1 MEFASFFIS
10 RIFTMGISIAI
21 DGFSSCGKST
31 LAKAMAESL
40 QFLFV
45 DSGAMYRAVTYYF
58 LKNEIPI
65 HQPKVVLNALENIN
79 ITLEP
84 SSNGN
89 ITLLNGKDISLDI
102 RDMAVAEMVSK
113 VAAISS
119 VRTAMVKQQ
128 RQMSLHSN
136 LIMDGRDIG
145 SVVFPNAV
153 LKIFLTA
160 DIEVRVNRRYLD
172 LLSKDTLVSLTEIR
186 RNLFLRDYI
195 DSTRTD
201 SPLLRAEDAIVLN
214 NSNLSREEQLE
225 ICLLLAK
232 KRMK

>member
-1 MEFASFFIS
+1 
-10 RIFTMGISIAI
+10 MGISIAI

-65 HQPKVVLNALENIN
+65 HQPNHVLNALEKIN

-84 SSNGN
+84 SPNGN
-89 ITLLNGKDISLDI
+89 VTFLNGKDISLDI

-119 VRTAMVKQQ
+119 VRSAMVEQQ
-128 RQMSLHSN
+128 RQMSLHNN

-145 SVVFPNAV
+145 TVVFPNAV

-160 DIEVRVNRRYLD
+160 DIEVRVKRRYLD
-172 LLSKDTLVSLTEIR
+172 LKSKDTHVSLSEIR

-201 SPLLRAEDAIVLN
+201 SPLLRSEDAIVLN

>member
-1 MEFASFFIS
+1 
-10 RIFTMGISIAI
+10 MGISIAI

-40 QFLFV
+40 QCLFV

-58 LKNEIPI
+58 LKNEVSIY
-65 HQPKVVLNALENIN
+65 QPNEVLNALQRIN

-84 SSNGN
+84 SPNGN
-89 ITLLNGKDISLDI
+89 LTFLNGEDISLDI

-119 VRTAMVKQQ
+119 VRTAMVEQQ
-128 RQMSLHSN
+128 RQMSSHNN

-145 SVVFPNAV
+145 TVVFPNAV

-160 DIEVRVNRRYLD
+160 DIEVRVKRRYLD
-172 LLSKDTLVSLTEIR
+172 LISKNALVSLPDIR

-225 ICLLLAK
+225 ICLFLAK

>member
-1 MEFASFFIS
+1 
-10 RIFTMGISIAI
+10 MGISIAI

-58 LKNEIPI
+58 LKNEVSIF
-65 HQPKVVLNALENIN
+65 QPNEVLNALQRIN

-84 SSNGN
+84 SPNGN
-89 ITLLNGKDISLDI
+89 LTFLNGEDISLDI

-119 VRTAMVKQQ
+119 VRTAMVEQQ
-128 RQMSLHSN
+128 RQMSLHNN

-145 SVVFPNAV
+145 TVVFPKAV

-172 LLSKDTLVSLTEIR
+172 LISKNALVSLPDIR

>member
-1 MEFASFFIS
+1 
-10 RIFTMGISIAI
+10 MGISIAI

-58 LKNEIPI
+58 LKNEVSI
-65 HQPKVVLNALENIN
+65 HQPAEVKNALENIN

-84 SSNGN
+84 SPNGN
-89 ITLLNGKDISLDI
+89 LTFLNGKDISLDI

-119 VRTAMVKQQ
+119 VRTAMVEQQ
-128 RQMSLHSN
+128 RQMSSYNN

-145 SVVFPNAV
+145 TVVFPNAV

-172 LLSKDTLVSLTEIR
+172 LISKNALVSLPDIR

-201 SPLLRAEDAIVLN
+201 SPLLKAEDAIVLN

>member
-1 MEFASFFIS
+1 
-10 RIFTMGISIAI
+10 MGISIAI

-58 LKNEIPI
+58 LKNKVSI
-65 HQPKVVLNALENIN
+65 HQPAEVKNALENIN

-84 SSNGN
+84 SPNGN
-89 ITLLNGKDISLDI
+89 LTFLNGKDISLDI

-113 VAAISS
+113 VATISS
-119 VRTAMVKQQ
+119 VRTAMVEQQ
-128 RQMSLHSN
+128 RQMSSHNN

-145 SVVFPNAV
+145 TVVFPNAV

-172 LLSKDTLVSLTEIR
+172 LISKNAFVSLPDIR

>member
-1 MEFASFFIS
+1 
-10 RIFTMGISIAI
+10 MGISIAI

-45 DSGAMYRAVTYYF
+45 DSGAMYRAITYYF
-58 LKNEIPI
+58 LKNEVSI
-65 HQPKVVLNALENIN
+65 HQPAEVKNALENIN

-84 SSNGN
+84 SPNGN
-89 ITLLNGKDISLDI
+89 LTFLNGKDISLDI

-113 VAAISS
+113 VATISS
-119 VRTAMVKQQ
+119 VRTAMVEQQ
-128 RQMSLHSN
+128 RQMSSHNN

-145 SVVFPNAV
+145 TVVFPNAV

-172 LLSKDTLVSLTEIR
+172 LISKNAFVSLPDIR

-214 NSNLSREEQLE
+214 NSNLSKEEQLE

>member
-1 MEFASFFIS
+1 
-10 RIFTMGISIAI
+10 MGISIAI

-58 LKNEIPI
+58 LKKKVSI
-65 HQPKVVLNALENIN
+65 HQPAEVKNALENIN

-84 SSNGN
+84 SPNGN
-89 ITLLNGKDISLDI
+89 LTFLNGKDISLDI

-119 VRTAMVKQQ
+119 VRTAMVEQQ
-128 RQMSLHSN
+128 RQMSLHNN

-145 SVVFPNAV
+145 TVVFPKAV

-172 LLSKDTLVSLTEIR
+172 LISKNAIVSLPDIR

>member
-1 MEFASFFIS
+1 
-10 RIFTMGISIAI
+10 MGISIAI

-58 LKNEIPI
+58 LKNEVSI
-65 HQPKVVLNALENIN
+65 HQAAEVKNALENIN

-84 SSNGN
+84 SPNGN
-89 ITLLNGKDISLDI
+89 LTFLNGKDISLDI

-119 VRTAMVKQQ
+119 VRTAMVEQQ
-128 RQMSLHSN
+128 RQMSLHNN

-145 SVVFPNAV
+145 TVVFPKAV

-172 LLSKDTLVSLTEIR
+172 LISKNAIVSFPEIR

>member
-1 MEFASFFIS
+1 
-10 RIFTMGISIAI
+10 MGISIAI

-40 QFLFV
+40 QCLFV

-58 LKNEIPI
+58 LKNEVSIF
-65 HQPKVVLNALENIN
+65 QPNEVLNALQRIN

-84 SSNGN
+84 SPNGN
-89 ITLLNGKDISLDI
+89 LTFLNGEDISLDI

-119 VRTAMVKQQ
+119 VRTAMVEQQ
-128 RQMSLHSN
+128 RQMSSHNN

-145 SVVFPNAV
+145 TVVFPKAI

-172 LLSKDTLVSLTEIR
+172 LISKNALVSLPDIR

-225 ICLLLAK
+225 ICLFLAK

>member
-1 MEFASFFIS
+1 
-10 RIFTMGISIAI
+10 MGISIAI

-58 LKNEIPI
+58 LKNEVFI
-65 HQPKVVLNALENIN
+65 HQPAEVKNALENIN

-84 SSNGN
+84 SPNGN
-89 ITLLNGKDISLDI
+89 LTFLNGKDISLDI

-119 VRTAMVKQQ
+119 VRTAMVEQQ
-128 RQMSLHSN
+128 RQMSSHNN

-145 SVVFPNAV
+145 TIVFPKADIKLFV
-153 LKIFLTA
+153 TA
-160 DIEVRVNRRYLD
+160 DPKIRAERRFKELLLNDQDTSLEDITSNLEERD
-172 LLSKDTLVSLTEIR
+172 LIDTTREI
-186 RNLFLRDYI
+186 
-195 DSTRTD
+195 
-201 SPLLRAEDAIVLN
+201 SPLVKAEDAIELD
-214 NSNLSREEQLE
+214 NSNLSREGQLQFVLDL
-225 ICLLLAK
+225 IKNRFYTL
-232 KRMK
+232 

>member
-1 MEFASFFIS
+1 
-10 RIFTMGISIAI
+10 MGISIAI

-58 LKNEIPI
+58 LKNEVSI
-65 HQPKVVLNALENIN
+65 HQPAEVKNALENIN

-84 SSNGN
+84 SPNGN
-89 ITLLNGKDISLDI
+89 LTFLNGKDISLDI

-113 VAAISS
+113 VATISS
-119 VRTAMVKQQ
+119 VRTAMVEQQ
-128 RQMSLHSN
+128 RQMSSHNN

-145 SVVFPNAV
+145 TVVFPNAV

-172 LLSKDTLVSLTEIR
+172 LISKNAFVSLPDIR

-214 NSNLSREEQLE
+214 NSNLSKEEQLE

-232 KRMK
+232 KRMQ

>member
-1 MEFASFFIS
+1 
-10 RIFTMGISIAI
+10 MGISIAI

-40 QFLFV
+40 QCLFV

-58 LKNEIPI
+58 LKNEVSIY
-65 HQPKVVLNALENIN
+65 QPNEVLNALQRIN

-84 SSNGN
+84 SPNGN
-89 ITLLNGKDISLDI
+89 LTFLNGEDISLDI

-119 VRTAMVKQQ
+119 VRTAMVEQQ
-128 RQMSLHSN
+128 RQMSSHNN

-145 SVVFPNAV
+145 TVVFPKAV

-160 DIEVRVNRRYLD
+160 DIEVRVKRRYLD
-172 LLSKDTLVSLTEIR
+172 LISKNALVSLPDIR

-225 ICLLLAK
+225 ICLFLAK

>member
-1 MEFASFFIS
+1 
-10 RIFTMGISIAI
+10 MGISIAI

-65 HQPKVVLNALENIN
+65 HQPKAILNALDNIH

-84 SSNGN
+84 SPNGN
-89 ITLLNGKDISLDI
+89 LTFLNGKDISLDI
-102 RDMAVAEMVSK
+102 RDMAVAEIVSK

-119 VRTAMVKQQ
+119 VRTAMVEQQ
-128 RQMSLHSN
+128 RQMSTHNN

-145 SVVFPNAV
+145 TVVFPDAV

-172 LLSKDTLVSLTEIR
+172 LMSKNAPVSLPEIR

>member
-1 MEFASFFIS
+1 
-10 RIFTMGISIAI
+10 MGISIAI

-40 QFLFV
+40 QCLFV

-58 LKNEIPI
+58 LKNEVSIY
-65 HQPKVVLNALENIN
+65 QPNEVLNALQRIN

-84 SSNGN
+84 SPNGN
-89 ITLLNGKDISLDI
+89 LTFLNGEDISLDI

-119 VRTAMVKQQ
+119 VRTAMVEQQ
-128 RQMSLHSN
+128 RQMSSHNN

-145 SVVFPNAV
+145 TVVFPNAV

-172 LLSKDTLVSLTEIR
+172 LISKNSLVSLPDIR

-225 ICLLLAK
+225 ICLFLAK

>member
-1 MEFASFFIS
+1 
-10 RIFTMGISIAI
+10 
-21 DGFSSCGKST
+21 
-31 LAKAMAESL
+31 MAESL

-58 LKNEIPI
+58 LKNEISI
-65 HQPKVVLNALENIN
+65 HQPKAIINALENIH

-84 SSNGN
+84 SPNGN
-89 ITLLNGKDISLDI
+89 LTFLNGKDISIDI

-119 VRTAMVKQQ
+119 VRTAMVEEQ
-128 RQMSLHSN
+128 RQMSSHNN

-145 SVVFPNAV
+145 TVVFPNAV

-172 LLSKDTLVSLTEIR
+172 LMSKNAPVSLPEIR

>member
-1 MEFASFFIS
+1 
-10 RIFTMGISIAI
+10 MGISIAI

-65 HQPKVVLNALENIN
+65 QQPDLVLNALEKIN
-79 ITLEP
+79 IALEP
-84 SSNGN
+84 SPNGN
-89 ITLLNGKDISLDI
+89 VTLLNGKDISIDI

-119 VRTAMVKQQ
+119 VRSAMVEQQ
-128 RQMSLHSN
+128 RQMSLHNN

-145 SVVFPNAV
+145 TVVFPNAV

-160 DIEVRVNRRYLD
+160 DIEVRVKRRYLD
-172 LLSKDTLVSLTEIR
+172 LMSKDTLVSLSEIR

>member
-1 MEFASFFIS
+1 
-10 RIFTMGISIAI
+10 MGISIAI
-21 DGFSSCGKST
+21 DGYSSCGKST
-31 LAKAMAESL
+31 LARAMAESL

-58 LKNEIPI
+58 LKNEISI
-65 HQPKVVLNALENIN
+65 HQPKAIINALENIH

-84 SSNGN
+84 SPNGN
-89 ITLLNGKDISLDI
+89 LTFLNGKDISIDI

-113 VAAISS
+113 VAAISN
-119 VRTAMVKQQ
+119 VRTAMVEQQ
-128 RQMSLHSN
+128 RQMSSHNN

-145 SVVFPNAV
+145 TVVFPNAL

-172 LLSKDTLVSLTEIR
+172 LMSKNAPVSLPEIR

-214 NSNLSREEQLE
+214 NSNLSRDEQLE

>member
-1 MEFASFFIS
+1 
-10 RIFTMGISIAI
+10 MGISIAI

-40 QFLFV
+40 QCLFV

-58 LKNEIPI
+58 LKNEVSI
-65 HQPKVVLNALENIN
+65 HQPNEVLHALQRIN

-84 SSNGN
+84 SPNGN
-89 ITLLNGKDISLDI
+89 LTFLNGEDISLDI

-119 VRTAMVKQQ
+119 VRTAMVEQQ
-128 RQMSLHSN
+128 RQMSSHNN

-145 SVVFPNAV
+145 TVVFPNAV

-172 LLSKDTLVSLTEIR
+172 LISKNALVSLPDIR

>member
-1 MEFASFFIS
+1 
-10 RIFTMGISIAI
+10 MGISIAI

-58 LKNEIPI
+58 LKKEVSI
-65 HQPKVVLNALENIN
+65 HQPAEVKNALENIN

-84 SSNGN
+84 SPNGN
-89 ITLLNGKDISLDI
+89 LTFLNGKDISLDI

-119 VRTAMVKQQ
+119 VRTAMVEQQ
-128 RQMSLHSN
+128 RQMSSHNN

-145 SVVFPNAV
+145 TVVFPKAI

-172 LLSKDTLVSLTEIR
+172 LISKNAIVSLPEIR

>member
-1 MEFASFFIS
+1 
-10 RIFTMGISIAI
+10 MGISIAI

-31 LAKAMAESL
+31 LAKSMAESL

-65 HQPKVVLNALENIN
+65 HQPKAIINALDNIH

-84 SSNGN
+84 SPNGN
-89 ITLLNGKDISLDI
+89 LTFLNGKDISLDI

-119 VRTAMVKQQ
+119 VRTAMVEQQ
-128 RQMSLHSN
+128 RHMSSHNN

-145 SVVFPNAV
+145 TVVFPNAV

-172 LLSKDTLVSLTEIR
+172 LMSKNTLVSLSEIR

-195 DSTRTD
+195 D
-201 SPLLRAEDAIVLN
+201 
-214 NSNLSREEQLE
+214 
-225 ICLLLAK
+225 
-232 KRMK
+232 

>member
-1 MEFASFFIS
+1 
-10 RIFTMGISIAI
+10 MGISIAI

-40 QFLFV
+40 QCLFV

-58 LKNEIPI
+58 LKNEVSIF
-65 HQPKVVLNALENIN
+65 QPNEVLNALQRIN

-84 SSNGN
+84 SPNGN
-89 ITLLNGKDISLDI
+89 LTFLNGEDISLDI

-119 VRTAMVKQQ
+119 VRTAMVEQQ
-128 RQMSLHSN
+128 RQMSSHNN

-145 SVVFPNAV
+145 TVVFPTAV

-172 LLSKDTLVSLTEIR
+172 LISKNAIVSLPEIR

-201 SPLLRAEDAIVLN
+201 SPLLRAGDAIVLN

>member
-1 MEFASFFIS
+1 
-10 RIFTMGISIAI
+10 MGISIAI

-40 QFLFV
+40 QCLFV

-58 LKNEIPI
+58 LKNEVSIF
-65 HQPKVVLNALENIN
+65 QPNEVLNALQRIN

-84 SSNGN
+84 SPNGN
-89 ITLLNGKDISLDI
+89 LTFLNGEDISLDI

-119 VRTAMVKQQ
+119 VRTAMVEQQ
-128 RQMSLHSN
+128 RQMSLHNN

-145 SVVFPNAV
+145 TVVFPKAI

-172 LLSKDTLVSLTEIR
+172 LISKNAIVSLPEIR

>member
-1 MEFASFFIS
+1 
-10 RIFTMGISIAI
+10 MGISIAI

-40 QFLFV
+40 QCLFV

-58 LKNEIPI
+58 LKNEVSI
-65 HQPKVVLNALENIN
+65 HQPNEILNALQRIN

-84 SSNGN
+84 SPNGN
-89 ITLLNGKDISLDI
+89 LTFLNGEDISLDI

-119 VRTAMVKQQ
+119 VRTAMVEQQ
-128 RQMSLHSN
+128 RQMSSHNN

-145 SVVFPNAV
+145 TVVFPNAV

-172 LLSKDTLVSLTEIR
+172 LISKNAHVSLPDIR

>member
-1 MEFASFFIS
+1 
-10 RIFTMGISIAI
+10 MGISIAI

-58 LKNEIPI
+58 LKNEVSI
-65 HQPKVVLNALENIN
+65 HQPAEVKNALENIN

-84 SSNGN
+84 SPNGN
-89 ITLLNGKDISLDI
+89 LTFLNGKDISLDI

-119 VRTAMVKQQ
+119 VRTAMVEQQ
-128 RQMSLHSN
+128 RQMSSHNN

-145 SVVFPNAV
+145 TVVFPNAV

-172 LLSKDTLVSLTEIR
+172 LISKNALVSLPDIR

>member
-1 MEFASFFIS
+1 
-10 RIFTMGISIAI
+10 MGISIAI

-58 LKNEIPI
+58 LKNEVFI
-65 HQPKVVLNALENIN
+65 HQPAEVKNALENIN

-84 SSNGN
+84 SPNGN
-89 ITLLNGKDISLDI
+89 LTFLNGKDISLDI

-119 VRTAMVKQQ
+119 VRTAMVEQQ
-128 RQMSLHSN
+128 RQMSSHNN

-145 SVVFPNAV
+145 TVVFPNAV

-172 LLSKDTLVSLTEIR
+172 LISKNALVSLPDIR

>member
-1 MEFASFFIS
+1 
-10 RIFTMGISIAI
+10 MGISIAI

-40 QFLFV
+40 QCLFV

-58 LKNEIPI
+58 LKNEVSIY
-65 HQPKVVLNALENIN
+65 QPNEILHALQRIN

-84 SSNGN
+84 SPNGN
-89 ITLLNGKDISLDI
+89 LTFLNGEDISLDI

-119 VRTAMVKQQ
+119 VRTAMVEQQ
-128 RQMSLHSN
+128 RQMSSHNN

-145 SVVFPNAV
+145 TVVFPNAV

-172 LLSKDTLVSLTEIR
+172 LISKNALVSLPDIR

>member
-1 MEFASFFIS
+1 
-10 RIFTMGISIAI
+10 MGISIAI

-58 LKNEIPI
+58 LKNEVPI
-65 HQPKVVLNALENIN
+65 HQPKVVLNALENIH

-84 SSNGN
+84 SPNGN
-89 ITLLNGKDISLDI
+89 ITLLNGKDISTDI

-128 RQMSLHSN
+128 RQMSMHNN

-145 SVVFPNAV
+145 TVVFPNAV

>member
-1 MEFASFFIS
+1 
-10 RIFTMGISIAI
+10 MGICIAI

-40 QFLFV
+40 QCLFV

-58 LKNEIPI
+58 LKNEVSIF
-65 HQPKVVLNALENIN
+65 QPNEVLNALQRIN

-84 SSNGN
+84 SPNGN
-89 ITLLNGKDISLDI
+89 LTFLNGEDISLDI

-119 VRTAMVKQQ
+119 VRTAMVEQQ
-128 RQMSLHSN
+128 RQMSSHNN

-145 SVVFPNAV
+145 TVVFPNAV

-172 LLSKDTLVSLTEIR
+172 LISKNALVSLPDIR

-225 ICLLLAK
+225 ICLFLAK

>member
-1 MEFASFFIS
+1 
-10 RIFTMGISIAI
+10 MGISIAI

-58 LKNEIPI
+58 LKNEVSI
-65 HQPKVVLNALENIN
+65 HQPAEVKNALENIN

-84 SSNGN
+84 SPNGN
-89 ITLLNGKDISLDI
+89 LTFLNGKDISLDI

-119 VRTAMVKQQ
+119 VRTAMVEQQ
-128 RQMSLHSN
+128 RQMSLHNN

-145 SVVFPNAV
+145 TVVFPKAV

-172 LLSKDTLVSLTEIR
+172 LISKNAVVSLPEIR

>member
-1 MEFASFFIS
+1 
-10 RIFTMGISIAI
+10 MGISIAI

-65 HQPKVVLNALENIN
+65 HQPKAILNALENIH

-84 SSNGN
+84 SPNGN
-89 ITLLNGKDISLDI
+89 LTFLNGKDISLDI

-119 VRTAMVKQQ
+119 VRTAMVEQQ
-128 RQMSLHSN
+128 RQMSAHNN

-145 SVVFPNAV
+145 TVVFPNAV

-160 DIEVRVNRRYLD
+160 DIEVRVNRRYFD
-172 LLSKDTLVSLTEIR
+172 LMSKNAHVSLSEIR

>member
-1 MEFASFFIS
+1 
-10 RIFTMGISIAI
+10 MGISIAI

-58 LKNEIPI
+58 LKKKVSI
-65 HQPKVVLNALENIN
+65 HQPAEVKNALENIN

-84 SSNGN
+84 SPNGN
-89 ITLLNGKDISLDI
+89 LTFLNGKDISLDI

-119 VRTAMVKQQ
+119 VRTAMVEQQ
-128 RQMSLHSN
+128 RQMSLHNN

-145 SVVFPNAV
+145 TVVFPKAI

-172 LLSKDTLVSLTEIR
+172 LISKNAIVSLPEIR

>member
-1 MEFASFFIS
+1 
-10 RIFTMGISIAI
+10 MGISIAI

-40 QFLFV
+40 QCLFV

-58 LKNEIPI
+58 LKNEVSIY
-65 HQPKVVLNALENIN
+65 QPNEVLNALQRIN

-84 SSNGN
+84 SPNGN
-89 ITLLNGKDISLDI
+89 LTFLNGEDISLDI

-119 VRTAMVKQQ
+119 VRTAMVEQQ
-128 RQMSLHSN
+128 RQMSSHNN

-145 SVVFPNAV
+145 TVVFPNAI

-172 LLSKDTLVSLTEIR
+172 LISKNAIVSLPEIR

>member
-1 MEFASFFIS
+1 
-10 RIFTMGISIAI
+10 MGISIAI

-58 LKNEIPI
+58 LKNEVPI
-65 HQPKVVLNALENIN
+65 HQPKVVLNALENIH

-84 SSNGN
+84 SPNGN
-89 ITLLNGKDISLDI
+89 VTLLNGKDISIDI

-119 VRTAMVKQQ
+119 VRTAMVEQQ
-128 RQMSLHSN
+128 RQMSLHNN

-145 SVVFPNAV
+145 TVVFPKAV

-172 LLSKDTLVSLTEIR
+172 LISKNAIVSLPEIR

>member
-1 MEFASFFIS
+1 
-10 RIFTMGISIAI
+10 MGISIAI

-58 LKNEIPI
+58 LKNEVSI
-65 HQPKVVLNALENIN
+65 HQPAEVKNALENIN

-84 SSNGN
+84 SPNGN
-89 ITLLNGKDISLDI
+89 LTFLNGKDISLDI

-119 VRTAMVKQQ
+119 VRTAMVEQQ
-128 RQMSLHSN
+128 RQMSLHNN

-145 SVVFPNAV
+145 TVVFPKAI

-172 LLSKDTLVSLTEIR
+172 LISKNAIVSLPEIR

>member
-1 MEFASFFIS
+1 
-10 RIFTMGISIAI
+10 MGISIAI

-58 LKNEIPI
+58 LKNEVPI
-65 HQPKVVLNALENIN
+65 HQPKVVLNALENIH

-84 SSNGN
+84 SPNGN
-89 ITLLNGKDISLDI
+89 VTLLNGKDISIDI

-119 VRTAMVKQQ
+119 VRTAMVEQQ
-128 RQMSLHSN
+128 RQMSLHNN

-145 SVVFPNAV
+145 TVVFPNAV

-172 LLSKDTLVSLTEIR
+172 LLSKDTLVSLSEIR

-232 KRMK
+232 KRME

>member
-1 MEFASFFIS
+1 
-10 RIFTMGISIAI
+10 MGISIAI

-65 HQPKVVLNALENIN
+65 HQPKAILNALENIH

-84 SSNGN
+84 SPNGN
-89 ITLLNGKDISLDI
+89 LTFLNGKDISLDI
-102 RDMAVAEMVSK
+102 RDMAVAEMVTK
-113 VAAISS
+113 VSAISS
-119 VRTAMVKQQ
+119 VRTAMVEQQ
-128 RQMSLHSN
+128 RQMSANNN

-145 SVVFPNAV
+145 TVVFPNAV

-172 LLSKDTLVSLTEIR
+172 LMSKNAPVSLSEIR

>member
-1 MEFASFFIS
+1 
-10 RIFTMGISIAI
+10 MGISIAI

-31 LAKAMAESL
+31 LARAMAESL

-58 LKNEIPI
+58 LKNEISI
-65 HQPKVVLNALENIN
+65 HQPKAIINALENIH

-84 SSNGN
+84 SPNGN
-89 ITLLNGKDISLDI
+89 LTFLNGKDISIDI

-119 VRTAMVKQQ
+119 VRTAMVEQQ
-128 RQMSLHSN
+128 RQMSSHNN

-145 SVVFPNAV
+145 TVVFPNAV

-172 LLSKDTLVSLTEIR
+172 LMSKNAPVSLPEIR